1 MSEPYIYAQL
11 LREGSSDDGLQSI
24 LEATLLSVGC
34 DLNSRVEIAP
44 YPSGDKTVLG
54 GLNNLLK
61 QVQPHVVFV
70 HRDADNAGADD
81 RLKEIQ
87 DAATQA
93 STDAKDDAITDV
105 PVIPVIPIKETEAW
119 ILWALHDPKFRSTIP
134 GMDSPT
140 LVPYK
145 NIEQCSAK
153 ERLHEIHSE
162 WAEQRGGK
170 RNRRD
175 RFERDRSTWLEN
187 ITNVDYLKGC
197 PSFEELYRRCED
209 LIRTL

>member
-1 MSEPYIYAQL
+1 MAEPYIYAQL

-87 DAATQA
+87 VAANQA
-93 STDAKDDAITDV
+93 SIDTATDA
-105 PVIPVIPIKETEAW
+105 PVIPVIPVKETEAW
-119 ILWALHDPKFRSTIP
+119 ILWALHHPEFRSTIP
-134 GMDSPT
+134 GMDSPD

-145 NIEQCSAK
+145 TIEHCSAK
-153 ERLHEIHSE
+153 ERLFEIHSK
-162 WAEQRGGK
+162 WAEHRGGK

-175 RFERDRSTWLEN
+175 RFERDRSNWLQN
-187 ITNVDYLKGC
+187 ITNVRYLKGC

>member
-1 MSEPYIYAQL
+1 MAEPYIYAQL

-24 LEATLLSVGC
+24 LEATLIDVGC
-34 DLNSRVEIAP
+34 NVNSTVEIAP

-54 GLNNLLK
+54 GLKNLLD

-70 HRDADNAGADD
+70 HRDADNAGVDD
-81 RLKEIQ
+81 RISEITR
-87 DAATQA
+87 AAKLAT
-93 STDAKDDAITDV
+93 AKVGNSDTNEVSII
-105 PVIPVIPIKETEAW
+105 PVIPVKETESW
-119 ILWALHDPKFRSTIP
+119 ILWALHDPNFRSTIA

-153 ERLHEIHSE
+153 ERLYEIHQE

-187 ITNVDYLKGC
+187 ITTISYLRGC
-197 PSFEELYRRCED
+197 PSFETLYEECEK
-209 LIRTL
+209 LVRTL